1 MIKQYLKQAIA
12 MLRENRLIS
21 AISVLG
27 TALSI
32 AMIMVVVL
40 VVQIQVADYYP
51 ENKRSRMLFVDP
63 GGTEIRSVE
72 NAQNWMHG
80 SMSSEV
86 VKSCFYR
93 LETPEVVSAYT
104 VKGLPASPTRRCPL
118 LANLFVPFPGRKRFL
133 PSGF

>member
-63 GGTEIRSVE
+63 GGTEIRP
-72 NAQNWMHG
+72 
-80 SMSSEV
+80 
-86 VKSCFYR
+86 
-93 LETPEVVSAYT
+93 TP
-104 VKGLPASPTRRCPL
+104 
-118 LANLFVPFPGRKRFL
+118 
-133 PSGF
+133 